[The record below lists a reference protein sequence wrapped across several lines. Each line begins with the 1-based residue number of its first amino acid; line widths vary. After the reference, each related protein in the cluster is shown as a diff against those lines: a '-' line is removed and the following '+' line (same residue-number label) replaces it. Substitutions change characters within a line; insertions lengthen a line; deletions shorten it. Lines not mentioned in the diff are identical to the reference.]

1 MHNKL
6 NYKWMFAKWHRLL
19 GFGFGSGLIKPA
31 PGTWGTLA
39 GWLVWVLLLAKLP
52 STAAIFFLITAFVL
66 GCFVCHKT
74 GTDLGVI
81 DHGAIV
87 WDEMV
92 AIWLVLFLV
101 PADFITQLVAV
112 LLFRLFDILKPQPI
126 KCFEM
131 RFANGFGVMLD
142 DLLAAVYALLI
153 MMFVLGFGWLPV

>member
-1 MHNKL
+1 MREKL

-19 GFGFGSGLIKPA
+19 AFGFGSGLIKPA

-39 GWLVWVLLLAKLP
+39 GWLIWAVFLAKLP
-52 STAAIFFLITAFVL
+52 TLAAVLFVL
-66 GCFVCHKT
+66 ATFILGCLVCHKT
-74 GTDLGVI
+74 GTELGII

-92 AIWLVLFLV
+92 AIWLVLFLM
-101 PADFITQLVAV
+101 PADFATQLVAV

-126 KCFEM
+126 RCFDM

-142 DLLAAVYALLI
+142 DILAAIYVLVI
-153 MMFVLGFGWLPV
+153 MMFVLQFGWLPL